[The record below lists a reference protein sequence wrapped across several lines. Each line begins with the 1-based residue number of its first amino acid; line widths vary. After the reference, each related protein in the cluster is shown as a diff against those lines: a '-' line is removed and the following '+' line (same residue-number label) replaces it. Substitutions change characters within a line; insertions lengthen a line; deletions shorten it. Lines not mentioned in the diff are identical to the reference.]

1 MICYQNTKCKHIK
14 AQYWGY
20 MYLNAARL
28 ASALHAR
35 GHVDG
40 VAPNVVVRLAGP
52 DDPCRDGSMI
62 DTYKQISSNSV
73 YG

>member
-1 MICYQNTKCKHIK
+1 MIYVIRTQNVSK
-14 AQYWGY
+14 AKLSIGVRAY

-35 GHVDG
+35 GHVDR

-62 DTYKQISSNSV
+62 DTYKQSSK
-73 YG
+73 

>member
-1 MICYQNTKCKHIK
+1 
-14 AQYWGY
+14 

-35 GHVDG
+35 GYVDG

-62 DTYKQISSNSV
+62 DTYEQSSSISV
-73 YG
+73 IRIAYIIEYGVSIRTYNPF

>member
-1 MICYQNTKCKHIK
+1 
-14 AQYWGY
+14 

-28 ASALHAR
+28 ASTLHAR

-52 DDPCRDGSMI
+52 DHPCRDGTMI
-62 DTYKQISSNSV
+62 DTYKQSSIS
-73 YG
+73 